1 MAQDE
6 DVQKLRGMIGD
17 GALNIVHLIY
27 RSRAWESGA
36 RDFEFSRATMLDHWM
51 QGMEAVD
58 DTLHKGDLIARNIMD
73 GSTATFD
80 LDRPDHLKEKKA

>member
-1 MAQDE
+1 
-6 DVQKLRGMIGD
+6 
-17 GALNIVHLIY
+17 
-27 RSRAWESGA
+27 
-36 RDFEFSRATMLDHWM
+36 M